1 LRCLVNKLFVLFV
14 MGKNSLEIPSENH
27 SFTFFFLLFSLCRLG
42 SLNVSANQI
51 PTNLRRKLEQLIEE
65 IFSLSSSS
73 NSKQSLPSALD
84 YGMMM
89 TASLKLGL
97 PFLQSDRQKEQFFS
111 AMNRIFGKKEFSE
124 SSQNSNLIG
133 EQERELQSLSFLM
146 GHLHFF
152 FPEWEELPKSVQN
165 GFFRGLYQKIHSYN
179 AVELSSLIC
188 GLVNSFIFSY
198 S

>member
-1 LRCLVNKLFVLFV
+1 LECLVNKLFVLFV
-14 MGKNSLEIPSENH
+14 MGERSLKII
-27 SFTFFFLLFSLCRLG
+27 SFIISVISLCRLG

-51 PTNLRRKLEQLIEE
+51 PGNLRRKLEQLIEE
-65 IFSLSSSS
+65 IFSS

-111 AMNRIFGKKEFSE
+111 TMIRIFGKKELSE
-124 SSQNSNLIG
+124 SGQNHNLIA
-133 EQERELQSLSFLM
+133 EQERELQSLSFLI

-152 FPEWEELPKSVQN
+152 FPEWEELPKSVQS

-188 GLVNSFIFSY
+188 G
-198 S
+198 

>member
-1 LRCLVNKLFVLFV
+1 LY
-14 MGKNSLEIPSENH
+14 
-27 SFTFFFLLFSLCRLG
+27 RLG

-73 NSKQSLPSALD
+73 HSKQSLPSALD

-111 AMNRIFGKKEFSE
+111 AMIRIFGKKEFSE

-188 GLVNSFIFSY
+188 GLVNSFIFSCCVLFN